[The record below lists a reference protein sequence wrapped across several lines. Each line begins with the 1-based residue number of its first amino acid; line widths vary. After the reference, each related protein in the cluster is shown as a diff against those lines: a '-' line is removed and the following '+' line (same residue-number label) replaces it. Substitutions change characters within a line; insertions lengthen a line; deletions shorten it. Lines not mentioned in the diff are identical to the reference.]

1 MIGMLKRKNVFIV
14 SDATGET
21 ATHVLNA
28 AMRQYS
34 KKLIKTKTFR
44 KQNTPEQIEKI
55 VDMASK
61 RNALIFFT
69 FVYEQN
75 RIYLKDLARQNHVL
89 CVDILGEPIHALA
102 EYLGVNPML
111 ETTLG
116 NRVTDDYLSRVDALD
131 FFLAHDDGVRPE
143 DATLADVVLIGVS
156 RSGKSPL
163 SLYLAQKGFKVIN
176 IPYVKDIP
184 MPDVIDDIDKRKV
197 IGLLIRPERLLDIRK
212 KRLKQYKY
220 HNSNYADMAHIQE
233 ELDELRRFFR
243 KHKIRKIIDITS
255 KAIEEAAAEIIEYL
269 DRIFGSDEDNNH
281 NGNGENNKSAGL

>member
-1 MIGMLKRKNVFIV
+1 MINKLKRKNVFIV

-44 KQNTPEQIEKI
+44 KVNSPDEITKI
-55 VDMASK
+55 VDMAYK

-75 RIYLKDLARQNHVL
+75 RALMTNLARQNHVL

-102 EYLGVNPML
+102 EYLGVHPML

-116 NRVTDDYLSRVDALD
+116 NRVTDDYMSRVDALE

-143 DATLADVVLIGVS
+143 DATQADVVLIGVS

-163 SLYLAQKGFKVIN
+163 SLYLAQKGYKVIN

-184 MPDVIDDIDKRKV
+184 MPDIIDQIDKRKI
-197 IGLLIRPERLLDIRK
+197 IGLLIRAERLHDIRK
-212 KRLKQYKY
+212 RRLKQYKY
-220 HNSNYADMAHIQE
+220 HKSDYADIAHIQE
-233 ELDELRRFFR
+233 ELEELRRFFR
-243 KHKIRKIIDITS
+243 KHRIRKIIDITS

-269 DRIFGSDEDNNH
+269 ERVFGVDEENNH
-281 NGNGENNKSAGL
+281 QESTE